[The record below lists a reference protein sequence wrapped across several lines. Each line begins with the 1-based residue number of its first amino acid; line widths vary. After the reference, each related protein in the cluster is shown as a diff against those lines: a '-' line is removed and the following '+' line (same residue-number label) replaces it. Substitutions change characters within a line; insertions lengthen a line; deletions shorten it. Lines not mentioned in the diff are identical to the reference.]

1 MKIRSTC
8 ACILMTNVILSVGG
22 CSLWGPGSRGDA
34 QSDSTS
40 EGQSKSHA
48 GEYRDIGSDGSIKPH
63 PERSYQVTELPP
75 NRTGDVIILG
85 GPMPMPDLETGKTT
99 TKGSSEGT
107 TPSPGSVR
115 DSRGSFGRTG
125 GK

>member
-1 MKIRSTC
+1 
-8 ACILMTNVILSVGG
+8 MTNVILSVGG

-85 GPMPMPDLETGKTT
+85 GPMAYARFRNGQDND
-99 TKGSSEGT
+99 KGL
-107 TPSPGSVR
+107 V
-115 DSRGSFGRTG
+115 
-125 GK
+125 